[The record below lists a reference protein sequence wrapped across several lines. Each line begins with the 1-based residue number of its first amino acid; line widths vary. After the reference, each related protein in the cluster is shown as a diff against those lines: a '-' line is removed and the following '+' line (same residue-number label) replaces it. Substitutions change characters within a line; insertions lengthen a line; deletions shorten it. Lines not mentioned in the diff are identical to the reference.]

1 VDFIPLDKRS
11 GINSQGISGMISELG
26 HIIAV
31 VDDEKLL
38 QNSLAKVL
46 SSSGHNVSTFGSGIE
61 FLAALAELNPECVFL
76 DVRMPG
82 MEGIEVLDSI
92 RQTHSTTPVIMMSG
106 FADVNM
112 AVKAMQSGASDFI
125 EKPFKPEDILE
136 ILRKVLV
143 QAPDKGSMQAADD
156 AAKSKISELSNR
168 EQQVFGCLVQGMQ
181 NKVVAKELG
190 ISPRTVE
197 VHRARIME
205 RLNATNFAQLVQLA
219 VLAGMEIS

>member
-1 VDFIPLDKRS
+1 
-11 GINSQGISGMISELG
+11 
-26 HIIAV
+26 
-31 VDDEKLL
+31 
-38 QNSLAKVL
+38 
-46 SSSGHNVSTFGSGIE
+46 
-61 FLAALAELNPECVFL
+61 
-76 DVRMPG
+76 
-82 MEGIEVLDSI
+82 
-92 RQTHSTTPVIMMSG
+92 
-106 FADVNM
+106 M

-181 NKVVAKELG
+181 NKVVAIELG

-205 RLNATNFAQLVQLA
+205 RLNATNFAQLVRLA